1 MLLGTLGANFLGSIS
16 RGKII
21 LRAGY
26 ENKEEKG
33 GIHKDIFACL
43 FSIHN
48 IIISL
53 SCHEQVCL
61 NGLRFER
68 YFSL

>member
-33 GIHKDIFACL
+33 VYIKIFLLVCSV
-43 FSIHN
+43 F
-48 IIISL
+48 IIL
-53 SCHEQVCL
+53 
-61 NGLRFER
+61 
-68 YFSL
+68 